1 MPVPA
6 WAWSSARSRLRDLAL
21 LVALAVGYAAG
32 TTVAYLIFQVSAIG
46 PAFFP
51 SAGIT
56 LAALVLSRRAMWPAL
71 LLTAGG
77 TELLVDRIQG
87 YDWMISAGF
96 ALANTAEPLLGAWL
110 LRAREQRLDLTR
122 AAHVVRFLLLGVLAG
137 PLLGATIGA
146 TVIRADAGRSW
157 PDAFGPWWSGD
168 ALGVLVVGGLLLGWR
183 RGGWADR
190 PLLHPATAAI
200 GGGVLLWSVAICVW
214 TDNWL
219 AYLVLPNLV
228 LAAAWLGIRGVALA
242 GATTAGMAMV
252 VTALDRGP
260 WSGLWALSPHG
271 RLVQLQWFLLLILAT
286 VWFLAGAVTGWRR
299 EERESRRATEAWA
312 RAEHLNRLAAQL
324 AAALTPRDIAR
335 AAVESGTSLVAPRG
349 AIAWIAPDGAAVRVL
364 NSRHLADGRTL
375 TGPERVPMDARLPMT
390 EALRTGRRV
399 ALDSPEE
406 TLLRYPGSAEEYRA
420 SGTQA
425 SLHVPLR
432 SGQQTVGVLSVEF
445 DEPGPPHRSVGTLV
459 QTVADM
465 VAQGLERARL
475 YEDERE
481 AGLTL
486 QRALLPRQLP
496 RLPGIRSA
504 GRYRPGDSH
513 LAIGGDWY
521 DLLPLPDGRVGI
533 VVGDVV
539 GHGLQAAAVMG
550 RLRSALAG
558 IAPAARGPADALEQL
573 DRFAAGVEGAEMATV
588 TYAEFDPA
596 QGALRYAS
604 AGHPYALLMDRSG
617 QVRFLRGGR
626 STPLGVPTDG
636 SRPEE
641 RIAVEPGSVVIC
653 YSDGLVERRTESI
666 MVGMDRLAAQ
676 VRRLAR
682 QDPQAMCDELLTV
695 MTAGRQVTD
704 DVVLLCVSLPGRQ
717 AVAALHHRLLADPAQ
732 LAPTRR
738 MIRQW
743 AGSHGVSELRT
754 ERLLLASGEA
764 LANAMEHAYTDTGP
778 GAIELVIRLDPDGT
792 IVTQVHDFG
801 RWREPDPVPE
811 VPEVPEGANGT
822 GGGTGRTTGMRG
834 RGLPLMN
841 GLMDRVEVVRQ
852 AAGTTVTMTDSD
864 GDA

>member
-6 WAWSSARSRLRDLAL
+6 WAAGSARSRLRDGLLLAL
-21 LVALAVGYAAG
+21 VSATYAAG
-32 TTVAYLIFQVSAIG
+32 TSLSFLLFQVSAIG

-51 SAGIT
+51 SAGVT
-56 LAALVLSRRAMWPAL
+56 LAALVLARRSLWPAL
-71 LLTAGG
+71 VLTTAG
-77 TELLVDRIQG
+77 TELMVDRVQG
-87 YDWMISAGF
+87 YDWVVAGGF
-96 ALANTAEPLLGAWL
+96 AAANALEPLVGAWL
-110 LRAREQRLDLTR
+110 LLGRDLRLDLSR

-137 PLLGATIGA
+137 PLVGAAVGSATIQLDGVRPWA
-146 TVIRADAGRSW
+146 A
-157 PDAFGPWWSGD
+157 AFGPWWSGD
-168 ALGVLVVGGLLLGWR
+168 ALGVLIVGGVILALA

-190 PLLHPATAAI
+190 PLRHRATLAI
-200 GGGVLLWSVAICVW
+200 ALGVVGWTVAIAFW
-214 TDNWL
+214 SENWL
-219 AYLVLPNLV
+219 AYLVLPILV
-228 LAAAWLGIRGVALA
+228 LSAAWLGVRGVALA
-242 GATTAGMAMV
+242 GAVTAGVAMV
-252 VTALDRGP
+252 LTALERGP
-260 WSGLWALSPHG
+260 WAYLWALSPHG
-271 RLVQLQWFLLLILAT
+271 QLVQLQWFLLLILST

-299 EERESRRATEAWA
+299 EERESRRATEAWT

-349 AIAWIAPDGAAVRVL
+349 AVAWITSDGAGVRL
-364 NSRHLADGRTL
+364 LSSRHLAGGRTL
-375 TGPERVPMDARLPMT
+375 TGPERVPMDAPLPMT
-390 EALRTGRRV
+390 EAIRTGRRV
-399 ALDSPEE
+399 ALDSPAE
-406 TLLRYPGSAEEYRA
+406 TALRFPATAEEYRQG
-420 SGTQA
+420 GTFS

-445 DEPGPPHRSVGTLV
+445 DEPGPVQRPVGTLV

-475 YEDERE
+475 YEEERE

-496 RLPGIRSA
+496 RLPGVRAA

-521 DLLPLPDGRVGI
+521 DLIPLPDGRAGI

-573 DRFAAGVEGAEMATV
+573 DRFAAGVEGAELATV
-588 TYAEFDPA
+588 VYAEFDPA
-596 QGALRYAS
+596 EGALRYAC
-604 AGHPYALLMDRSG
+604 AGHPYPLLLDRNG

-626 STPLGVPTDG
+626 STPLGVPTEG

-641 RIAVEPGSVVIC
+641 RVPVLPGSTVIC

-666 MVGMDRLAAQ
+666 TVSMERLATQ
-676 VRRLAR
+676 VRRLGR
-682 QDPQAMCDELLTV
+682 QDPQALCDELLGA

-743 AGSHGVSELRT
+743 AGAHGIPDLRT

-764 LANAMEHAYTDTGP
+764 LANAMEHAYAGTGP

-801 RWREPDPVPE
+801 TWREPDPAAV
-811 VPEVPEGANGT
+811 N
-822 GGGTGRTTGMRG
+822 GGGARLRG
-834 RGLPLMN
+834 RGIPLMN

-852 AAGTTVTMTDSD
+852 AAGTTVTMTDQD